1 MSLPRKFLAC
11 STRHLPIWRERLP
24 PLLCLLALQ
33 YGDSLYT
40 DTPVPPDA
48 LPSNKR
54 PSVAIGHRE
63 PS

>member
-1 MSLPRKFLAC
+1 MSLLRKFPAC

-33 YGDSLYT
+33 HGDSLYAN
-40 DTPVPPDA
+40 TPVPPDVP
-48 LPSNKR
+48 PSNKR
-54 PSVAIGHRE
+54 PSVAIWYRE